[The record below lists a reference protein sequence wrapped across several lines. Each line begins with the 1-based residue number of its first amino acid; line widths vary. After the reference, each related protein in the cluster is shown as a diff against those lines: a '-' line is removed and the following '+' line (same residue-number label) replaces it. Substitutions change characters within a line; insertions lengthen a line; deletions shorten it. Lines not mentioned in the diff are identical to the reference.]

1 MITKAQ
7 FCESAEVMRSYAIWE
22 RAMYNWGID
31 FTNTPVE
38 KLAEHC
44 HVMMCD
50 FDRDWS
56 YDAKLELDWIL
67 EWTFG
72 ESPNFIQTRHG
83 REFDLTEAGALYD
96 FLVFM
101 NEKGWE
107 DGE

>member
-1 MITKAQ
+1 MITKKQ
-7 FCESAEVMRSYAIWE
+7 FCECAEKLRKYALWE

-31 FTNTPVE
+31 FAGTPVTE
-38 KLAEHC
+38 LAEQLHLA
-44 HVMMCD
+44 MCD
-50 FDRDWS
+50 FDSERS
-56 YDAKLELDWIL
+56 YDTKLELDWIL
-67 EWTFG
+67 EWTFS

-107 DGE
+107 EDE

>member
-1 MITKAQ
+1 MLDKRE
-7 FCESAEVMRSYAIWE
+7 FCECAEVMRKYALWE

-31 FTNTPVE
+31 FTNTPVTE
-38 KLAEHC
+38 LVEHC

-56 YDAKLELDWIL
+56 YDTKLEFDWIL

-72 ESPNFIQTRHG
+72 ESLNFIQTRHG
-83 REFDLTEAGALYD
+83 CEFDLTEAGALYD

-107 DGE
+107 EDE